1 MKRIIF
7 VLLAMGSFTFS
18 FAQEEWSDYLT
29 EEEKAYSAKDEDA
42 AFETPNSKLVGKK
55 WYLGPFKYYL
65 FNQNG
70 SGKFVN
76 TMYFEEN
83 VDLDVV
89 ETIPFTWKRDGLE
102 ISIVYKPQQITR
114 TLDVQQLK
122 KFSPRIQHKFKK
134 ENAEDLQVRRNTRL
148 HVDYITIC
156 KFDTDYIRWCEYNL
170 TTSGYRVNDRFIY
183 GKKIE

>member
-55 WYLGPFKYYL
+55 WYLGPFNYYL

-70 SGKFVN
+70 SGKFVKD
-76 TMYFEEN
+76 MYFLNEN
-83 VDLDVV
+83 LDAV
-89 ETIPFTWKRDGLE
+89 ETIPFTWKRDGLK

-122 KFSPRIQHKFKK
+122 KFSLRRQYEIKK
-134 ENAEDLQVRRNTRL
+134 ANAEDLQELRNIL
-148 HVDYITIC
+148 N
-156 KFDTDYIRWCEYNL
+156 K
-170 TTSGYRVNDRFIY
+170 
-183 GKKIE
+183 